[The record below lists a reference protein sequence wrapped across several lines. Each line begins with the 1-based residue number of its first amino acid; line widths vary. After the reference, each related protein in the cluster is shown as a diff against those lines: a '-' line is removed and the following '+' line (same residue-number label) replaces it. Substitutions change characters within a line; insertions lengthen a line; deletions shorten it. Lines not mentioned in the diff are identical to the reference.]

1 MTPSKSRMR
10 VVSMMDILVIADA
23 LNHLDLK
30 A

>member
-1 MTPSKSRMR
+1 
-10 VVSMMDILVIADA
+10 MDILVIADA